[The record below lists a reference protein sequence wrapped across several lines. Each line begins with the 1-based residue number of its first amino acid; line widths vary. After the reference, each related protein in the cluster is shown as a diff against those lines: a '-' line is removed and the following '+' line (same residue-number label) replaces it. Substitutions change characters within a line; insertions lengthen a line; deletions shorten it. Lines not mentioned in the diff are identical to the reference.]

1 MRLDRHC
8 YLAAAFKGFL
18 SPSHGHGGCYTT
30 GERAPSTLIAVRSE
44 PVRGNRAGLTASL
57 SLPIFHHQPACQ
69 VICVLGDCPGTRLEA
84 IGFGHSGI
92 QANVRPAR
100 QIRPRGS
107 MLYFSYLNF
116 IFIFCGSGVVFGDM
130 RGGAALRH
138 STWERAMQRV
148 FIIAIMLLGITAAQG
163 QTVLQGNGQT
173 SSSESAINSEGAIGS
188 GPLNVSASSLPS
200 MSSPSASSQSG
211 PSSGSPSTT
220 GSASGGSGAAS
231 SGSGAAGSGSVSPQS
246 PLLLP
251 GEIPDTST
259 QAASTTA
266 TAPSSSSPICPPP
279 VPSTDGGSANLTEI
293 AGASLGGC

>member
-69 VICVLGDCPGTRLEA
+69 AICVLGDCPGTRLEA
-84 IGFGHSGI
+84 VGFGHSGI

-130 RGGAALRH
+130 RGAPLCGI
-138 STWERAMQRV
+138 QR
-148 FIIAIMLLGITAAQG
+148 
-163 QTVLQGNGQT
+163 
-173 SSSESAINSEGAIGS
+173 
-188 GPLNVSASSLPS
+188 
-200 MSSPSASSQSG
+200 
-211 PSSGSPSTT
+211 
-220 GSASGGSGAAS
+220 GSAPCNA
-231 SGSGAAGSGSVSPQS
+231 
-246 PLLLP
+246 
-251 GEIPDTST
+251 
-259 QAASTTA
+259 
-266 TAPSSSSPICPPP
+266 SSSSRSRFSVSRRPKARPYCKGTVRPIAAK
-279 VPSTDGGSANLTEI
+279 VL
-293 AGASLGGC
+293 